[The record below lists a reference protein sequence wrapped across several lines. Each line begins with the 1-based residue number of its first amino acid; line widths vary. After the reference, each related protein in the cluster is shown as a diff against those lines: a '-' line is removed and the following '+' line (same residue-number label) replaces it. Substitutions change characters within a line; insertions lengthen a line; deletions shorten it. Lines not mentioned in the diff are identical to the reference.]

1 MYTTTCIVK
10 ISVNHNSLGCE
21 QPPGLD
27 VNQSQDVFLP
37 IPGLIRCAGVT
48 GSVGITRHAHATHMA
63 SLSLHRCWHVYIHV
77 QYDRHVCTLYM
88 YVFLSCGRV
97 LYMYVYTLWC
107 RIERR
112 AQSGQ
117 RSVQFTRSE
126 QPHDTDHRVRTE
138 WAFTYTSNLE
148 M

>member
-37 IPGLIRCAGVT
+37 IPGLISCAGVT
-48 GSVGITRHAHATHMA
+48 GSVGVTHHAHATQMA
-63 SLSLHRCWHVYIHV
+63 SLSLHRCWHVYVHV

-88 YVFLSCGRV
+88 YVCFCHAVEYYTCMYILLLYCGVELSVVPSLVRGV
-97 LYMYVYTLWC
+97 SSSPDLSSHMTLTT
-107 RIERR
+107 
-112 AQSGQ
+112 G
-117 RSVQFTRSE
+117 
-126 QPHDTDHRVRTE
+126 
-138 WAFTYTSNLE
+138 
-148 M
+148 